1 MMKHFLKIILLAAV
15 LGIYP
20 CLTRAQ
26 APPHPNGDNNPE
38 SGGGSTV
45 GGPSGGAPIGNGTY
59 MLILLAA
66 MYAGR
71 KAYEL
76 KLTTEEPV

>member
-20 CLTRAQ
+20 CLTHAQ
-26 APPHPNGDNNPE
+26 EPPHPEDKNPE

-59 MLILLAA
+59 MLVMLAA

-71 KAYEL
+71 KAFEL
-76 KLTTEEPV
+76 KLTTEESI